1 MLHEK
6 DIHWIEQL
14 ILDHGITDQ
23 ALVESLLDHLCC
35 MVENEL
41 TTSGDWQLFV
51 ENEIKK
57 MHPIALHHLQT
68 EKEIFIQQLKN
79 NNMNKIVSNTLMG
92 SVALLLT
99 GVIFKIFHWPGASFI
114 IVLGCGIGTV
124 TSLISALHHNKEM
137 QSVKFILITLL
148 AANFSMGCL
157 FKIQHWPFAN
167 LLMLVGVL
175 GTAFLFVPISLYQ
188 LKSSNQL
195 NAQNGLMHFL
205 LFLTGTMTFMLFD
218 LSLI

>member
-1 MLHEK
+1 MLNEQ
-6 DIHWIEQL
+6 DIDWIKQL
-14 ILDHGITDQ
+14 ILEHGITDH

-35 MVENEL
+35 MVENEP
-41 TTSGDWQLFV
+41 TTSGDWKHFV

-68 EKEIFIQQLKN
+68 EKEIIIEQLKN
-79 NNMNKIVSNTLMG
+79 NNMKKIVSNTLMG

-99 GVIFKIFHWPGASFI
+99 GVVFKIFHWPGASFI
-114 IVLGCGIGTV
+114 IILGCGIGAV
-124 TSLISALHHNKEM
+124 TALISALYHNKEK
-137 QSVKFILITLL
+137 QSFKFTLITLL
-148 AANFSMGCL
+148 AACFSMGCL

-167 LLMLVGVL
+167 LLMLSGVL
-175 GTAFLFVPISLYQ
+175 GTAFLFVPFSLYQ

-195 NAQNGLMHFL
+195 NAQNGLIHFL

-218 LSLI
+218 LTLL